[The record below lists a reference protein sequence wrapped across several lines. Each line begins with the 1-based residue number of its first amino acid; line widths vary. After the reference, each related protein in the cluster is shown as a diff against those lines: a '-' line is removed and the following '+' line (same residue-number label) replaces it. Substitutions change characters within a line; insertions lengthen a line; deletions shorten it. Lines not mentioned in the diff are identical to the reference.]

1 MMKYFKVNEFVCRCC
16 RQLPEEEMENIEA
29 LAERVLD
36 PVREKFGRSIKVNSG
51 YRCPKHNAKVG
62 GARDSQHMT
71 GEAADIV
78 AERKGYVNMTEWKQT
93 NMEIAGLII
102 KNGRFDQLILENVG
116 EHDLLPTWVHVSY
129 KSRGGVNR
137 GLVLKKV
144 AGKQGYPALTTDEIC
159 KLLGCGFKKV

>member
-1 MMKYFKVNEFVCRCC
+1 MKYFTMNEFECHCGCRMPDNA
-16 RQLPEEEMENIEA
+16 RANIVA
-29 LAERVLD
+29 LVEQVLD
-36 PVREKFGRSIKVNSG
+36 PAREKLGIPITVNSC
-51 YRCPKHNAKVG
+51 YRCAKHNAAVG
-62 GARDSQHMT
+62 GVANSQHLR

-78 AERKGYVNMTEWKQT
+78 AERKGYVNMTEWKQA

-137 GLVLKKV
+137 GQVLKKV